1 MLCEIACKKKHSIQ
15 SLNKKKY
22 MKNSEELENYLK
34 EQNYTPIQTQQILVK
49 DCYKTVK
56 QESTDWKVFL
66 LGENQITTN

>member
-1 MLCEIACKKKHSIQ
+1 MLCEIACKKKAFYPIIKQ
-15 SLNKKKY
+15 KKY

>member
-1 MLCEIACKKKHSIQ
+1 
-15 SLNKKKY
+15 